1 MDKGTDRVRVWDPIV
16 RIFHW
21 TLVLAFFTA
30 YIAEDH
36 FPDVHAFAGYTVFS
50 LVLFRILWGIWGP
63 QHARFSDFI
72 YHPRVVLKYLTDLI
86 WFQARRYMGHGPAG
100 GTMVIALLVSLLLTT
115 ISGLALYGSQEY
127 SGPLVSLTAGIG
139 EEGADL
145 IEEVHEF
152 LAGFTLLLVGIHV
165 MGVLFSSL
173 AHRENLIKAMLTGY
187 KVKEKGL
194 QMRSAKVT
202 VIVFALLITSLGGTV
217 EAKPAEDLLTKYRE
231 QGAANMNAKEGEA
244 LWGKR
249 FKDPES
255 GEERA
260 CTTCHTNDLQA
271 TGRHAK
277 TGKPIAPMASSVNA
291 KRLSDPKFIEKW
303 FSRNCKW
310 TLGRECTPGEKA
322 SFLLFIQSQ

>member
-1 MDKGTDRVRVWDPIV
+1 
-16 RIFHW
+16 
-21 TLVLAFFTA
+21 
-30 YIAEDH
+30 
-36 FPDVHAFAGYTVFS
+36 
-50 LVLFRILWGIWGP
+50 
-63 QHARFSDFI
+63 
-72 YHPRVVLKYLTDLI
+72 
-86 WFQARRYMGHGPAG
+86 
-100 GTMVIALLVSLLLTT
+100 MVIALLVSLLLTT

-194 QMRSAKVT
+194 QVRSAKVT

-231 QGAANMNAKEGEA
+231 QGAANMNAKEGAA

-291 KRLSDPKFIEKW
+291 KRLSDPKFVEKW